1 MKLKFNKKKVAL
13 MVTSFILMGISWI
26 VDGAIED
33 DDMRE
38 VAREEYQ
45 KMLEEKPEENS

>member
-1 MKLKFNKKKVAL
+1 MKLKINKKKVAL
-13 MVTSFILMGISWI
+13 MATSLLLMCISWL

-45 KMLEEKPEENS
+45 KMLEEKQEDS